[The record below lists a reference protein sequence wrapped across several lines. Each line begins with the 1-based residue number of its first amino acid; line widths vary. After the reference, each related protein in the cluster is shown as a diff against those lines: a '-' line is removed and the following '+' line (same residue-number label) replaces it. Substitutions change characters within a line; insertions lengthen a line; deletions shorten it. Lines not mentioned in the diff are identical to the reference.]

1 MTQQPNSSLILCSTP
16 RLARSLQ
23 QLHQQAQLNQGLK
36 QWSPL
41 NVKTLSQWLTEF
53 VEEAVML
60 GELNANKIP
69 SGELTALQEGLLWEQ
84 AIKES
89 LKAHEAKEL
98 FDTAGLASAAIEA
111 NRYIIEWNLSI
122 HPEHVTDAISIINLK
137 LFALLIGV

>member
-89 LKAHEAKEL
+89 LRRTKLK
-98 FDTAGLASAAIEA
+98 SC
-111 NRYIIEWNLSI
+111 SI
-122 HPEHVTDAISIINLK
+122 QQA
-137 LFALLIGV
+137 